1 MKITIDIADSA
12 YNYFKDLAEDMGC
25 PVETLINNEVEAVHH
40 RAELAKWREEDFE
53 EARMYGRRQKMDLD
67 LEEANSR
74 FLERSFGE
82 DDYEW

>member
-40 RAELAKWREEDFE
+40 RAELAKWREEDLEAE
-53 EARMYGRRQKMDLD
+53 EKEMA
-67 LEEANSR
+67 E

>member
-12 YNYFKDLAEDMGC
+12 YNYFKALAADMGC

-40 RAELAKWREEDFE
+40 RSELAKWREEDFE
-53 EARMYGRRQKMDLD
+53 EARMYSRRPKVDSGWD
-67 LEEANSR
+67 EDEAK

-82 DDYEW
+82 DDDEW

>member
-53 EARMYGRRQKMDLD
+53 EEDL
-67 LEEANSR
+67 R
-74 FLERSFGE
+74 WE
-82 DDYEW
+82 DCYMPDED

>member
-40 RAELAKWREEDFE
+40 RSELAKWREEDFE

>member
-12 YNYFKDLAEDMGC
+12 YNYFKALAEGMGC

-40 RAELAKWREEDFE
+40 RSELAKWREEDFE
-53 EARMYGRRQKMDLD
+53 EARMYSRRPKVDSGWD
-67 LEEANSR
+67 EDEAK

-82 DDYEW
+82 DDDEW